1 MKVVKA
7 LSDAGI
13 KGADVV
19 EVKPPVKG
27 SFEVKVAGK
36 SVCAFIGMA
45 RPFTKLKSADMDAMC
60 ASIVKAALAAK
71 KA

>member
-1 MKVVKA
+1 M
-7 LSDAGI
+7 SDVGI

-19 EVKPPVKG
+19 EVKPAVKG
-27 SFEVKVAGK
+27 SFEIKVAGK

-45 RPFTKLKSADMDAMC
+45 RPFTKLKSADMDELC
-60 ASIVKAALAAK
+60 ESVVKAALAAR

>member
-1 MKVVKA
+1 M
-7 LSDAGI
+7 SDVGI

-19 EVKPPVKG
+19 EVKPAVKG

-45 RPFTKLKSADMDAMC
+45 RPFTKLKSADMDEMC
-60 ASIVKAALAAK
+60 ESVVKAALAAR